1 MFLIR
6 RVFPL
11 LALFVFASGS
21 TRRGLALSN
30 GEGLLGNNEKSVP
43 SVRPSSV
50 DNLILSA
57 AKDASEE
64 RDALEEKQMPIKYNP
79 EAIYNHIVNVK
90 VPHHREKF
98 DRIAKHFPIW
108 ENSLQHVQK
117 KLYEGSLRTAALK
130 MASMNASELQVENV
144 NDYVVNTILN
154 KFAYPLHGIDLPS
167 FQGPVIYPD
176 KAAPKKLKLEENSN
190 STNSTNATTSEV
202 EVEASPMRIV
212 RRGRALTMEPK
223 RHTFRRHYILDAP
236 DLDHGAG
243 DKNTTK
249 QDSPTNHSAT
259 IANKTSSFGQKLL
272 SSRAEVKRR
281 RLLQIRKMKA
291 KSGRRRKL
299 LKGATNVC

>member
-144 NDYVVNTILN
+144 NDYVVNTREDIYFFCITFSLYDLIQRTEKLGCDLVTKGCLEWGGLN
-154 KFAYPLHGIDLPS
+154 MRFHLLNRK
-167 FQGPVIYPD
+167 
-176 KAAPKKLKLEENSN
+176 
-190 STNSTNATTSEV
+190 TATQY
-202 EVEASPMRIV
+202 M
-212 RRGRALTMEPK
+212 K
-223 RHTFRRHYILDAP
+223 
-236 DLDHGAG
+236 
-243 DKNTTK
+243 
-249 QDSPTNHSAT
+249 
-259 IANKTSSFGQKLL
+259 SSL
-272 SSRAEVKRR
+272 S
-281 RLLQIRKMKA
+281 LY
-291 KSGRRRKL
+291 GKL
-299 LKGATNVC
+299 LKKKVMLNVQRPPIIT